1 MTICEDTDFMYP
13 MKADIYYAILKQ
25 NEYGQPNKEWIFDR
39 TIAVNATPAG
49 GSGTEDIKPQ
59 VFLQNE
65 NKLVGRSKS
74 DIRISSKE
82 DKNAITN
89 IILTNI
95 RTNYDSVIYKET
107 AGPRSGRAT
116 IYELGTVEPYTNAF
130 GSIEYYK
137 LVLRRSENQTS
148 AD

>member
-1 MTICEDTDFMYP
+1 MLCDSEYLFP
-13 MKADIYYAILKQ
+13 MKADIFYSLIKQ
-25 NEYGQPNKEWIFDR
+25 NEYGQPNKEWVFDR
-39 TIAVNATPAG
+39 CVDVNLTPAG
-49 GSGTEDIKPQ
+49 GAGTEDIKPQ

-74 DIRISSKE
+74 DLRISSKQ
-82 DKNAITN
+82 DKNAVTN

-95 RTNYDSVIYKET
+95 RNADNSLIYKET
-107 AGPRSGRAT
+107 SGPRSGRGT
-116 IYELGTVEPYTNAF
+116 IYEVGTIDPFVSPF

-148 AD
+148 GD

>member
-1 MTICEDTDFMYP
+1 MLFRSD
-13 MKADIYYAILKQ
+13 
-25 NEYGQPNKEWIFDR
+25 
-39 TIAVNATPAG
+39 VNLTPAG
-49 GSGTEDIKPQ
+49 GAGTEDIKPQ

-74 DIRISSKE
+74 DLRISSKQ
-82 DKNAITN
+82 DKNAVTN

-95 RTNYDSVIYKET
+95 RNADNSLIYKET
-107 AGPRSGRAT
+107 SGPRSGRGT
-116 IYELGTVEPYTNAF
+116 IYEVGTIDPFVSPF

-148 AD
+148 GD